1 MNPSV
6 LTAIMF
12 VLLLVGIG
20 SGMPVASVLAGLGL
34 FTGLAVWGMRSV
46 PIMVSAIY
54 GTMTSDVLIALPLF
68 VFMGCMMEASG
79 VADRLFMNLRV
90 LMGSM
95 RGGLGIVAILLATV
109 LAATTGIIGAS
120 IVMMAALALPSMLK
134 AGYNKPLAAGII
146 CAGGSLGILI
156 PPSNMLIIYALSA
169 GVSVVSLFAAAV
181 IPGLLLATFYIAYVA
196 IRCHL
201 NPELGPPLPAE
212 EMQKIQFMPFM
223 RDLLTSLVPPVIL
236 ILAVLGTIFLG
247 IAAPVEASA
256 AGAFGAT
263 LLAASNKRVNLDV
276 LKKASQHT
284 LQISTT
290 ILWLVVG
297 ANMFTAIFLVLG
309 GGRVVHDA
317 MMSVGGGN
325 PMVVLAIMMVLLF
338 VLGKLICWVGILL
351 ITVPIFTP
359 IAGSLGFDPIWFALL
374 VCVNLQMSLLT
385 PPFAYSIFYLKQAAP
400 PELTLFDMYKGVWP
414 FIALQALGLL
424 AIIIFPDLVLWLPRL
439 LYQR

>member
-1 MNPSV
+1 
-6 LTAIMF
+6 
-12 VLLLVGIG
+12 
-20 SGMPVASVLAGLGL
+20 
-34 FTGLAVWGMRSV
+34 
-46 PIMVSAIY
+46 
-54 GTMTSDVLIALPLF
+54 MTSDVLIALPLF

-90 LMGSM
+90 LLGSM

-134 AGYNKPLAAGII
+134 AEYDKPLAAGII

-181 IPGLLLATFYIAYVA
+181 IPGLLLAALYVAYVA

-201 NPELGPPLPAE
+201 RPELGPPLTPE
-212 EMQKIQFMPFM
+212 ERGKIQLLPFVV
-223 RDLLTSLVPPVIL
+223 DLLTSLVPPVLL
-236 ILAVLGTIFLG
+236 IVAVLGTIFLG

-263 LLAASNKRVNLDV
+263 LLAAMNRRVSVGV
-276 LKKASQHT
+276 LKKAAQHT
-284 LQISTT
+284 LQISST

-297 ANMFTAIFLVLG
+297 ANMFTSIFLVLG

-317 MMSVGGGN
+317 MMSVAGGN
-325 PMVVLAIMMVLLF
+325 AWVVLAIMMVLLF

-359 IAGSLGFDPIWFALL
+359 IAVSLGFDPIWFALL

-400 PELTLFDMYKGVWP
+400 PEVTLFDMYKGVWP
-414 FIALQALGLL
+414 FIALQAVGLL
-424 AIIIFPDLVLWLPRL
+424 LIIIFPDLVLWLPRL